1 MGNAMKNLITELV
14 FGTNA
19 KLSGVIAL
27 AVVLSV
33 ALGCNCGKDFDL
45 ANLAKNTNTGGF
57 SNSSNDTSDGSVPSN
72 TVVEGLVKET
82 MREFADAVDTGDFNA
97 IYDNASS
104 DFQGTYTVDEMKTA
118 FKSYTDKKK
127 VVVPILNKI
136 EGTDAEFDSP
146 PSIRTEKGLN
156 ILVAKGKFKTKPFQT
171 RFDYEYVMRGG
182 EWKLLKLVINIP

>member
-1 MGNAMKNLITELV
+1 MKTVITEVV

-45 ANLAKNTNTGGF
+45 ANLAKNANTGGF
-57 SNSSNDTSDGSVPSN
+57 SNSSNDTSDGSVPSDA
-72 TVVEGLVKET
+72 VVEGLIKET

-97 IYDNASS
+97 IHDNASS

-127 VVVPILNKI
+127 VIVPILNKI
-136 EGTDAEFDSP
+136 EATDAEFDSP

-182 EWKLLKLVINIP
+182 EWKLLKLIIKIA